1 MRLICHEHK
10 FARGQTVL
18 FSPGAMDGDAPR
30 GSYVVLLCL
39 PDDGIGFQYS
49 IKSTADAHERVVRE
63 HRLKPAGSRPP
74 PQLAAR
80 AL

>member
-1 MRLICHEHK
+1 MNPSSPDV
-10 FARGQTVL
+10 VL

-49 IKSTADAHERVVRE
+49 IKSAHDAHERVVRE
-63 HRLKPAGSRPP
+63 QRLKAGRIGAPPAAGEPALS
-74 PQLAAR
+74 LR
-80 AL
+80 A